1 MGIRIILKWLDEH
14 VSIAILLF
22 FTVMLG
28 IAWAADE
35 AINTRTELAE
45 APAENDILVLY
56 DTTATAGRRV
66 TTLNLLNMLEAART
80 DYEIHIDNISSNLK
94 MLDAITYSANMQT
107 FFAAANYAAMQ
118 TLLSMP
124 MQADCSGITAG
135 ICLDTDN
142 GNLYSWDG
150 DSVELV
156 GVLNWQPLDSDLTS
170 LAALTT
176 DAFGRGL
183 IELTTAA
190 ALLSAAGVVPV
201 AATINTIDD
210 CATTELFV
218 GGGAGVAPV
227 CTTATGTGTPVRA
240 GSPELTGSPTVE
252 TSIDPAGAGVGT
264 LGSAS
269 KEWSELYLKS
279 GGIIKGEDDQ
289 SNTITS
295 SGTGWIFNKP
305 ITTTGSTTP
314 GILNATDT
322 DDPGDNTT
330 AGNMYWDYISGADGS
345 EIYDWILQITIPGA
359 ENTGILRFDG
369 TNKRMN
375 FPYPINGG
383 SYLQKSVGA
392 DELNLDCSGTIILSN
407 SASSDAT
414 IPLPASGLCG
424 GVTDYPITY
433 YLFNNDADADNDLDV
448 VPNGTDYV
456 YLDGASCGAGKGL
469 ELEEM
474 GEWAI
479 LKGYSDTTWMVIA
492 HSGAEC
498 EP

>member
-1 MGIRIILKWLDEH
+1 
-14 VSIAILLF
+14 
-22 FTVMLG
+22 
-28 IAWAADE
+28 
-35 AINTRTELAE
+35 
-45 APAENDILVLY
+45 
-56 DTTATAGRRV
+56 
-66 TTLNLLNMLEAART
+66 
-80 DYEIHIDNISSNLK
+80 
-94 MLDAITYSANMQT
+94 
-107 FFAAANYAAMQ
+107 
-118 TLLSMP
+118 
-124 MQADCSGITAG
+124 
-135 ICLDTDN
+135 
-142 GNLYSWDG
+142 
-150 DSVELV
+150 
-156 GVLNWQPLDSDLTS
+156 
-170 LAALTT
+170 
-176 DAFGRGL
+176 
-183 IELTTAA
+183 
-190 ALLSAAGVVPV
+190 
-201 AATINTIDD
+201 
-210 CATTELFV
+210 LFV

-227 CTTATGTGTPVRA
+227 CTTATGTGAPVRA
-240 GSPELTGSPTVE
+240 GSPALTGSPTVE

-269 KEWSELYLKS
+269 KEWSELFLKS

-295 SGTGWIFNKP
+295 SSSGWAFNKP
-305 ITTTGSTTP
+305 ITTAGSTTP
-314 GILNATDT
+314 GMLNATDT
-322 DDPGDNTT
+322 DDPGDNDT
-330 AGNMYWDYISGADGS
+330 AGNMYWNWISGADGS
-345 EIYDWILQITIPGA
+345 EVYDWILQATVAGT
-359 ENTGILRFDG
+359 EDTGILRFDG